1 MSYAYRY
8 LRNRFVLAL
17 VMVVLSVAFA
27 WWYFPQGAPEQQ
39 LVAATVVEVNS
50 STVKSLRTGE
60 NVTMQTVTARLED
73 GRTVVLPVFG
83 RSPQRG
89 ERVTLLEARY
99 PEGEVRYTLR
109 PADQSF

>member
-8 LRNRFVLAL
+8 VRNRLVLAL

-27 WWYFPQGAPEQQ
+27 WWYFPPGAPDQQ

-60 NVTMQTVTARLED
+60 NVTLQTVTVKLED
-73 GRTVVLPVFG
+73 GREVVLPVFG